1 MLLEL
6 VKVRFIY
13 KNKIKINFYYDKLSI
28 TVYFSPGIAF
38 LYGWTGRNADI
49 VMVNSSWTEE
59 NINSIWK
66 CPHKTHRV
74 YPPIGLEKLMS
85 RADTYCDK
93 KNDFQILN
101 ASEFKPENNHKLILE
116 VFNKIRLKI
125 SPSIMNEIQL
135 TLINL
140 STEYDESYV
149 QNLKSLIKELNLE
162 DYVKMYPQY
171 IHKNRLEEELIKA
184 SIGIY
189 AKADDHF
196 GSDIIA
202 GMAAGQIMI
211 VHDSGAS
218 KNELIDTEND
228 LRNGYL
234 AKTIKEYT
242 QSLSDALFLSP
253 VDKRK
258 IRKAARRTAEQFS
271 RLYFQ
276 KEFLRTIEAFFI
288 TKSK

>member
-1 MLLEL
+1 
-6 VKVRFIY
+6 
-13 KNKIKINFYYDKLSI
+13 
-28 TVYFSPGIAF
+28 
-38 LYGWTGRNADI
+38 
-49 VMVNSSWTEE
+49 MVNSSWTEE

-276 KEFLRTIEAFFI
+276 KQFLRTIEAFFI